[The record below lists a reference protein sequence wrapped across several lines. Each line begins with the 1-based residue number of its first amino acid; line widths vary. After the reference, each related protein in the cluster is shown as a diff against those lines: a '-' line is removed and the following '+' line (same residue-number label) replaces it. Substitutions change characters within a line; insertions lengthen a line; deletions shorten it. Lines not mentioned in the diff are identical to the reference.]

1 MHDEDINNKERA
13 YYRMGYSGEVY
24 AAARSVLTER
34 RQAARYISQRRKEQL
49 YSDIPELERIERELI
64 LIGAA
69 TSKAL
74 LSPDADA
81 QSLLSELKEKT
92 DILEKRRERIINDCS
107 LSEDYLCVPYTCKRC
122 EDSGFADGEMCECF
136 KTELKREAYKRLN
149 EQSPLAPSSFDQFM
163 LDYYPQQPDPASG
176 IVPRVKMAEI
186 FDYCLKYA
194 TSFSLASSSILM
206 LGATGLGKTHL
217 SLAIASRVIEQGYGV
232 VYGSANNLF
241 RAVEQAHFSRA
252 GNKHDALDSLLGC
265 DLLIID
271 DLGAEFS
278 TQFTVSA
285 TYNIINTRLL
295 TKRPTIIS
303 TNLSIAELKDTYSEK
318 VLSRLHGSYSFLRFF
333 GSDIRSLKK
342 VR

>member
-1 MHDEDINNKERA
+1 
-13 YYRMGYSGEVY
+13 MGYSGEVY
-24 AAARSVLTER
+24 TAARSLLTER
-34 RQAARYISQRRKEQL
+34 RQAARYISERRREQL
-49 YSDIPELERIERELI
+49 YADIPELEQIERDLI

-74 LSPDADA
+74 LSPDADSH
-81 QSLLSELKEKT
+81 SLLSALKEKT
-92 DILEKRRERIINDCS
+92 DRLEKRRTEIFSDCG
-107 LSEDYLCVPYTCKRC
+107 LAEDYLRVPYTCKQC
-122 EDSGFADGEMCECF
+122 EDSGFADGEMCECL
-136 KTELKREAYKRLN
+136 KAELKREAYRRLN
-149 EQSPLAPSSFDQFM
+149 EQSPLAPSSFSQFT
-163 LDYYPQQPDPASG
+163 LDYYPQQPEPASG

-186 FDYCLKYA
+186 FDFCLKYA
-194 TSFSLASSSILM
+194 NTFSLASPNILM

-217 SLAIASRVIEQGYGV
+217 SLAIAAKVIDQGYGV
-232 VYGSANNLF
+232 VYGAANNLF
-241 RAVEQAHFSRA
+241 RAVEQAHFSR
-252 GNKHDALDSLLGC
+252 GSSKHDVLESLLGC

-278 TQFTVSA
+278 TQFTVSTA
-285 TYNIINTRLL
+285 YNIINTRLL

-303 TNLSIAELKDTYSEK
+303 TNMSIGELRDAYSEK

>member
-1 MHDEDINNKERA
+1 
-13 YYRMGYSGEVY
+13 MGYSSEVY

-92 DILEKRRERIINDCS
+92 DILEQRRERIFCDCG
-107 LSEDYLCVPYTCKRC
+107 LDEDYLCVPYTCKRC

-136 KTELKREAYKRLN
+136 KAELKREAYKRLN
-149 EQSPLAPSSFDQFM
+149 EQSPLTPSNFLDFK
-163 LDYYPQQPDPASG
+163 LDYYSEVPDSTSG
-176 IVPRVKMAEI
+176 VVPREKMTELYNYCKKYADI
-186 FDYCLKYA
+186 FDL
-194 TSFSLASSSILM
+194 SSSNILM
-206 LGATGLGKTHL
+206 LGKTGLGKTHL
-217 SLAIASRVIEQGYGV
+217 SLAIASEILNKGYGV
-232 VYGSANNLF
+232 VYGSAQNLLREIE
-241 RAVEQAHFSRA
+241 RARFSREES
-252 GNKHDALDSLLGC
+252 KPDVLDSLLSC

-271 DLGAEFS
+271 DLGAEFA

-285 TYNIINTRLL
+285 VYNIINTRLL
-295 TKRPTIIS
+295 INRPTIIS
-303 TNLSIAELKDTYSEK
+303 TNMSLTEIQKTYSEK

>member
-1 MHDEDINNKERA
+1 
-13 YYRMGYSGEVY
+13 MGYSGEVY
-24 AAARSVLTER
+24 TAARSALTER
-34 RQAARYISQRRKEQL
+34 RQAARYISERRREQL
-49 YSDIPELERIERELI
+49 YVDIPELEQIERDLI

-81 QSLLSELKEKT
+81 QSLLGALKEKT
-92 DILEKRRERIINDCS
+92 DRLERRRADIFSACG
-107 LSEDYLCVPYTCKRC
+107 LAEDYLRVPYTCKRC
-122 EDSGFADGEMCECF
+122 EDSGFDDGEMCECF
-136 KTELKREAYKRLN
+136 KAELKREAYRRLN
-149 EQSPLAPSSFDQFM
+149 EQSPLAPSNFSQFS
-163 LDYYPQQPDPASG
+163 LDYYPQQPEPASG

-194 TSFSLASSSILM
+194 NTFSHASPSILM

-217 SLAIASRVIEQGYGV
+217 SLAIASKVIEKGYGV

-241 RAVEQAHFSRA
+241 RAVEQAHFSR
-252 GNKHDALDSLLGC
+252 GSNQHDALDSLLGC

-278 TQFTVSA
+278 TQFTISA
-285 TYNIINTRLL
+285 AYNIINTRLL

-303 TNLSIAELKDTYSEK
+303 TNMSIAEIKDTYSEK